1 MIACDQYLLADLK
14 GFFIAAIVLK
24 FMSLGSLCTLLKLAW
39 QIDNTYLACACV
51 DFLLGILL
59 TPSDSLFDNEP
70 TNSSKDAVGELERFF
85 ELFFNEIRS
94 KSDNED
100 LEPNSNGSIVDFFR
114 RFLKIGLVE
123 IIKNSSWK
131 FL

>member
-1 MIACDQYLLADLK
+1 MIACDQYLLVDLK

-51 DFLLGILL
+51 DFLLSILI
-59 TPSDSLFDNEP
+59 TPSDSLFDSEP
-70 TNSSKDAVGELERFF
+70 TNSIKDTVGELERFF

-94 KSDNED
+94 NNED
-100 LEPNSNGSIVDFFR
+100 ETKSNGSVVDFFR

>member
-51 DFLLGILL
+51 DFLLGILI
-59 TPSDSLFDNEP
+59 TPSDSLFDSES
-70 TNSSKDAVGELERFF
+70 TNSTKDTVGELERFF

-94 KSDNED
+94 NNED
-100 LEPNSNGSIVDFFR
+100 ESNSNGSVVDFFR